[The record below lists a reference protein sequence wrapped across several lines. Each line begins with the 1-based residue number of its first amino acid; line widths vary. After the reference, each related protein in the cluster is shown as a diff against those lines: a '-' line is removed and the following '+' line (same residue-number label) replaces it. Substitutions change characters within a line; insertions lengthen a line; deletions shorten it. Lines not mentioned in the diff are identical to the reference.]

1 MINLRRSI
9 IYLCILI
16 ISIYPS
22 IIYPS
27 FYLHTDMHMQALGCP
42 HGLRSPFLLP
52 VSRACACGGMTSN
65 TDYRMAL
72 RCLSSRTTFTIRSIE
87 FLIGAIGSQ
96 ELSRFQICPRT
107 ISWARLGG
115 PNFTQSK
122 MSREHVLRARLL
134 FVPRR
139 RAPRRPG
146 GWRSPPWR
154 CRKQPSRAF
163 ASCPCAPS
171 YVAASLLLRS
181 W

>member
-1 MINLRRSI
+1 
-9 IYLCILI
+9 
-16 ISIYPS
+16 
-22 IIYPS
+22 
-27 FYLHTDMHMQALGCP
+27 
-42 HGLRSPFLLP
+42 
-52 VSRACACGGMTSN
+52 MTSHCC
-65 TDYRMAL
+65 TAFAAIL
-72 RCLSSRTTFTIRSIE
+72 PKLSVTVYPHKNGVGTLWPNLNRLSRFVPCGKEDFTFTIRSIE

-154 CRKQPSRAF
+154 CRKQPSRAC
-163 ASCPCAPS
+163 AACAPCTPS
-171 YVAASLLLRS
+171 KVAASVCLRC